1 MPALALRCDFFSARS
16 RIARW
21 SANFCGPEST
31 RLTGGAVVEVV
42 LFFFEFDL
50 SVFGGG
56 CATRSVT
63 MLR

>member
-1 MPALALRCDFFSARS
+1 MP
-16 RIARW
+16 RW

-42 LFFFEFDL
+42 LFFFEPGL
-50 SVFGGG
+50 VVLGGG